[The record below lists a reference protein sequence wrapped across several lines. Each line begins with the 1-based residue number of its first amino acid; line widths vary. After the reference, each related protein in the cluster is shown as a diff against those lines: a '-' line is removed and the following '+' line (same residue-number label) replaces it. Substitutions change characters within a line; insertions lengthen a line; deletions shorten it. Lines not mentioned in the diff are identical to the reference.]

1 MDEIINNYNI
11 TLAECLNHYQNCDKG
26 MIRSTMGAMVE
37 NWVNGIFN
45 NINSQYE
52 NRGEIRKGES
62 DRIPITNSFGTT
74 IGMQVDRHIYVDNKL
89 KAVIECKAYLDRS
102 MMIRAN
108 DDIGRI
114 KKYKSD
120 VKGYILVLENAVS
133 AIAEK
138 FILEEGILDNVFYLT
153 HGKRSPVKQIW
164 LPENHKAL
172 NVGVLESF
180 YNTIQSLY
188 EN

>member
-11 TLAECLNHYQNCDKG
+11 TLAECLNHYQNGDKG

-89 KAVIECKAYLDRS
+89 KAVIE
-102 MMIRAN
+102 MIRAN